1 MPLLKTVEG
10 WGFNICGIETVENN
24 QVTKIFCET
33 YQENPRKVNISFH
46 FILLSILLFAS
57 Y

>member
-33 YQENPRKVNISFH
+33 YQENPLKVNISFH
-46 FILLSILLFAS
+46 FVLLSILLFAS